1 MKVPVRELKTALRL
15 LREVNGLTQNEL
27 AKAAKLRQASIS
39 HVELN
44 IGGYN
49 VKTINLIADAL
60 GYELYFCFEKKN
72 KKQQLEQLSESSG
85 ITFE

>member
-1 MKVPVRELKTALRL
+1 MKVPVRELKTALKL

-27 AKAAKLRQASIS
+27 AKLANLRQASIS

-49 VKTINLIADAL
+49 VKTIKLISDAL
-60 GYELYFCFEKKN
+60 GYDLYFCFEKKD
-72 KKQQLEQLSESSG
+72 KKQQLEQLPENSG